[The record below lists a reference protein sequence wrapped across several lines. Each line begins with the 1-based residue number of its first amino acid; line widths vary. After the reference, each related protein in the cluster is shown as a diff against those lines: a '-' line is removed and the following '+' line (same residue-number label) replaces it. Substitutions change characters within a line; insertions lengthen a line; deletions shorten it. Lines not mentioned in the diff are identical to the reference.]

1 MQLSLRSWK
10 PGQLLAS
17 WGVYWAGLIGVGLG
31 PAIAAGFGATRLPEG
46 HGSIEASVSNGTLS
60 YAVIEDGVKT
70 FTTTLQLSTA
80 VLWVVGPPL
89 LLWTAWLLLRRRRDV
104 PQRDAGGVRSHADA
118 LGPGPGPAEEW
129 VVNRGDRVQADRKRS
144 PTPNP

>member
-10 PGQLLAS
+10 PGQMLAS

-80 VLWVVGPPL
+80 MLWVVGPPL
-89 LLWTAWLLLRRRRDV
+89 LLWLVWLLVRRRRTE
-104 PQRDAGGVRSHADA
+104 PEPAMPESRRRPEELGAGTWRADERVVGSDRAHAKQ
-118 LGPGPGPAEEW
+118 E
-129 VVNRGDRVQADRKRS
+129 RT

>member
-17 WGVYWAGLIGVGLG
+17 WGVYWAGLIAVGLG

-80 VLWVVGPPL
+80 VVWVVGPPL
-89 LLWTAWLLLRRRRDV
+89 LLWLIWLMVRGRRTESEPAMPASRRR
-104 PQRDAGGVRSHADA
+104 PEELGVGTGRAD
-118 LGPGPGPAEEW
+118 EW
-129 VVNRGDRVQADRKRS
+129 VVGRDHAHAEQKRT